1 MGKLLTMTNTT
12 KALVISVINAVLVLV
27 ASFGVNLSDKQTGAI
42 TLAVNALLSLWVSL
56 TYRNSPKRVPD
67 A

>member
-1 MGKLLTMTNTT
+1 MGLLTMTNTT
-12 KALVISVINAVLVLV
+12 KANVIVAINSILALIV
-27 ASFGVNLSDKQTGAI
+27 AFGVNLSDKQTGAI

-56 TYRNSPKRVPD
+56 TYKQSPKRTPD

>member
-42 TLAVNALLSLWVSL
+42 MLTVNAVLSLWVAL